1 LRNENGY
8 GTVEKFHA
16 YRIVIMR
23 KLPCFFALTM
33 TFGAAAMLPG
43 FASAAEPP
51 SAPLPLDQLRLFAE
65 VFGQIKHEYVEPVD
79 DDKLLTAA
87 IKGMVSSLDPHSAYL
102 DKTDFQDLQEQVTGR
117 FAGIGIETGAE
128 EGLIKVIAPID
139 DTPAFRAG
147 IRPGDLIT
155 RIDDKPVNGMTPDQ
169 ASTLMRGNPGT
180 KVTLTLYRKS
190 EDRTFPLTVTRA
202 IIKLQSVKTG
212 VPAPGYAYVRIT
224 SFQQNTTPD
233 LADKLST
240 IAHEQPNLKG
250 LILDLRNNGGGLV
263 ESAVG
268 VAGAFLPRDSIVVT
282 TNGQV
287 EYSKRAYR
295 DNYAYYRLSSFASDP
310 LENEPAI
317 FKTVPMIVLTNA
329 YTASASEI
337 VAGALQDA
345 HRAVILGKTTFGKGS
360 VQTSVPLTS
369 DTALRLTTAYYY
381 TPNGRSIQD
390 IGIRPDVPVDQFADG
405 DPDDALVTREADYP
419 NHLANIQDPNEK
431 KELEARQQDRIE
443 QLRLLEERS
452 DKETPEQRQRD
463 RDRAPVEF
471 GSSDDFML
479 QQALNKLQGKPVL
492 ESKALLERRLAQSDS
507 PQSQAEP
514 AEH

>member
-1 LRNENGY
+1 
-8 GTVEKFHA
+8 
-16 YRIVIMR
+16 MQ
-23 KLPCFFALTM
+23 KLSCVLALNL
-33 TFGAAAMLPG
+33 TFGTLAMLPLST
-43 FASAAEPP
+43 FAAQPP

-65 VFGQIKHEYVEPVD
+65 VFGQIKQEYVEPVD

-102 DKTDFQDLQEQVTGR
+102 DKTDFRDLQEQITGR
-117 FAGIGIETGAE
+117 FAGIGIESGAE
-128 EGLIKVIAPID
+128 DGLIKVISPIE

-155 RIDDKPVNGMTPDQ
+155 NIDDKPVSGMTPDQ
-169 ASTLMRGNPGT
+169 AAALMRGTPGT
-180 KVTLTLYRKS
+180 NVTLTLYRKS
-190 EDRTFPLTVTRA
+190 EDRTFPLTITRA
-202 IIKLQSVKTG
+202 IINLQSVKSGT
-212 VPAPGYAYVRIT
+212 PAPGYAYVRIT
-224 SFQQNTTPD
+224 SFQERTTPD
-233 LADKLST
+233 LAVKLAE
-240 IAHEQPNLKG
+240 IARQQPNLKG
-250 LILDLRNNGGGLV
+250 LVLDLRNNGGGLV
-263 ESAVG
+263 QSAVG
-268 VAGAFLPRDSIVVT
+268 VAGAFLPRDSVVVT

-287 EYSKRAYR
+287 EYSKQAYR
-295 DNYAYYRLSSFASDP
+295 DSYTYYRLPSFVSDP
-310 LENEPAI
+310 LQNEPAI

-345 HRAVILGKTTFGKGS
+345 HRALIIGKTTFGKGS
-360 VQTSVPLTS
+360 VQTSVPLTQ

-381 TPNGRSIQD
+381 TPSGRSIQD
-390 IGIRPDVPVDQFADG
+390 IGIRPDVAVDQFADG

-431 KELEARQQDRIE
+431 KELEARAQDRQE
-443 QLRLLEERS
+443 EVQMLEEKS

-471 GSSDDFML
+471 GSSGDFML
-479 QQALNKLQGKPVL
+479 QQALNKLQGKPVQ
-492 ESKALLERRLAQSDS
+492 ESKALLERRLAQTDTPASAA
-507 PQSQAEP
+507 QP

>member
-1 LRNENGY
+1 
-8 GTVEKFHA
+8 
-16 YRIVIMR
+16 M
-23 KLPCFFALTM
+23 AL
-33 TFGAAAMLPG
+33 GAAALMPG
-43 FASAAEPP
+43 AASAAQPP

-102 DKTDFQDLQEQVTGR
+102 DKNDFQDMQEQVTGR
-117 FAGIGIETGAE
+117 FAGIGIETGVE
-128 EGLIKVIAPID
+128 DDLIKVIAPID

-147 IRPGDLIT
+147 IRSGDLIT
-155 RIDDKPVNGMTPDQ
+155 RIDDKAVEGMTPDQ
-169 ASTLMRGNPGT
+169 ASALMRGTPGT
-180 KVTLTLYRKS
+180 KVTLTIYRKS
-190 EDRTFPLTVTRA
+190 EDRTFPLTITRA
-202 IIKLQSVKTG
+202 TIKLQSVKTA

-224 SFQQNTTPD
+224 SFQERTTPD
-233 LADKLST
+233 LAAKLGV
-240 IAHEQPNLKG
+240 IARQQPDLKG

-263 ESAVG
+263 ESSVG
-268 VAGAFLPRDSIVVT
+268 VASAFLPRNSVVVT

-295 DNYAYYRLSSFASDP
+295 DSYAYYRLSSFASDP
-310 LENEPAI
+310 LQNEPAI

-369 DTALRLTTAYYY
+369 RSALRLTTAYYY
-381 TPNGRSIQD
+381 TPSGRSIQD
-390 IGIRPDVPVDQFADG
+390 IGIRPDIAVDQYADG

-443 QLRLLEERS
+443 QMRLLEEHS
-452 DKETPEQRQRD
+452 DKETPEQRQKD

-492 ESKALLERRLAQSDS
+492 ESKALLERRLAQSE
-507 PQSQAEP
+507 PPPSQA
-514 AEH
+514 ASVEH

>member
-1 LRNENGY
+1 
-8 GTVEKFHA
+8 
-16 YRIVIMR
+16 MR
-23 KLPCFFALTM
+23 TLPRFFALSM
-33 TFGAAAMLPG
+33 TSGAIAMLSAS
-43 FASAAEPP
+43 ASAAQPP

-65 VFGQIKHEYVEPVD
+65 VFGQIKQEYVEPVD
-79 DDKLLTAA
+79 DSKLLTAA

-102 DKTDFQDLQEQVTGR
+102 DKTDFKDLQEQITGR
-117 FAGIGIETGAE
+117 FAGIGIESGTE
-128 EGLIKVIAPID
+128 DGLIKVIAPID

-147 IRPGDLIT
+147 IRPGDLIMS
-155 RIDDKPVNGMTPDQ
+155 IDNKTVRGMTPDE
-169 ASTLMRGNPGT
+169 ASTLMRGKPGT

-190 EDRTFPLTVTRA
+190 ENRTFPLTVTRA
-202 IIKLQSVKTG
+202 LIMLQSVKTAT
-212 VPAPGYAYVRIT
+212 PAPGYAYVRIT
-224 SFQQNTTPD
+224 SFQERTTPD
-233 LADKLST
+233 LAEKLRT
-240 IAHEQPNLKG
+240 IAQQQPDLKG

-268 VAGAFLPRDSIVVT
+268 VAGAFLPRDSVVVT

-295 DNYAYYRLSSFASDP
+295 DEYAYYRLASYTSDP
-310 LENEPAI
+310 LLNEPAI

-345 HRAVILGKTTFGKGS
+345 HRALILGKTTFGKGS
-360 VQTSVPLTS
+360 VQTSMPLTP

-381 TPNGRSIQD
+381 TPSGRSIQD
-390 IGIRPDVPVDQFADG
+390 IGIRPDVAVDQFADG

-431 KELEARQQDRIE
+431 KELQAREQDRQE
-443 QLRLLEERS
+443 QLRLLEEQS
-452 DKETPEQRQRD
+452 DRETPEQRQKD

-479 QQALNKLQGKPVL
+479 QQALNKLQGKPVQL
-492 ESKALLERRLAQSDS
+492 SKALLERRLAQSD
-507 PQSQAEP
+507 AP
-514 AEH
+514 ASSVAAA